1 MKPTARETK
10 EFRDLLGLIRDGQ
23 IRPEQEE
30 RLDQLLGLYPS
41 LQQDYIEY
49 MLLCEALH
57 SYQSL
62 AAEDYSTWPRE
73 SFASDPIGW
82 IWEEAFWR
90 VMADYEKTAPAVP
103 VERPAAQRELH
114 PPRKPDTTERRKVK
128 RTPLVVALSLFLG
141 FLVFVVSVSYFQC
154 PAKEAVAILTDAMG
168 ARWSDAADTM
178 KAGGE
183 FFNTDSMRSL
193 LSGFI
198 NIQFYCGSRI
208 LIEGP
213 AEFKL
218 PDTNKLVLRN
228 GRIYVKVPLQAT
240 GFIVDTPNAR
250 IVDLGTEFG
259 IEVDKAG
266 NSDVQMFK
274 GMATLIP
281 GRKRKTG
288 EGRLL
293 LTDQALQVNQ
303 AGEVRDIRLEQ
314 KSFVRKISSRMGL
327 AWRGEPLNLADILG
341 GGNGF
346 GKVVWPM
353 AIDPASGFVGY
364 GEIYN
369 RGGKRVGKRGYFPVP
384 EFPCVDGVFVPDKDQ
399 GPLIVSSDGLIF
411 NECPDTTFNCW
422 TYITNQPQLAVREV
436 LRFSARFNDRIFGT
450 PETPGIYMHTN
461 AGMTFDLD
469 VIRATLSD
477 FVLKTFTT
485 TCGIVEGEDLA
496 NRAGF
501 LVLVDGEKRG
511 QFHAVSDS
519 MGRYGD
525 IIVPLKEG
533 DHFLTL
539 ITVDDGDDI
548 DHDWTLFGL
557 PYLTIEEKS

>member
-23 IRPEQEE
+23 IQPEQEE

-73 SFASDPIGW
+73 SFASEPIGW

-90 VMADYEKTAPAVP
+90 AMADYEKTSPAVP

-114 PPRKPDTTERRKVK
+114 PPRRPGPTERRKVK
-128 RTPLVVALSLFLG
+128 RTPLVVALSLLLG
-141 FLVFVVSVSYFQC
+141 FLVFVVSISYLQG
-154 PAKEAVAILTDAMG
+154 PAEEAVAVLTDDMD
-168 ARWSDAADTM
+168 ARWSDAADVT
-178 KAGGE
+178 KPGGE
-183 FFNTDSMRSL
+183 FFNTDSTRSL

-198 NIQFYCGSRI
+198 NIQFYRGPRI

-213 AEFKL
+213 ARFTL
-218 PDTNKLVLRN
+218 PDADRVVLHA
-228 GRIYVKVPLQAT
+228 GRIYVKVPSQAT

-250 IVDLGTEFG
+250 IVDLGTEFS

-266 NSDVQMFK
+266 TSDVQMFK
-274 GMATLIP
+274 GKATLIP

-288 EGRLL
+288 ESRLL
-293 LTDQALQVNQ
+293 LTGQALQVNQ
-303 AGEVRDIRLEQ
+303 ACEVRDIRFEQ
-314 KSFVRKISSRMGL
+314 RSFVRKISSRMGL

-346 GKVVWPM
+346 GKVVRPM

-469 VIRATLSD
+469 VIRAIVPD

-519 MGRYGD
+519 LGRYGD

-539 ITVDDGDDI
+539 ITVDDGDDV

>member
-30 RLDQLLGLYPS
+30 RLDQFLELYPS

-49 MLLCEALH
+49 MLLCEALY

-62 AAEDYSTWPRE
+62 ADEDYSTWPRE
-73 SFASDPIGW
+73 SFASEPIGW

-114 PPRKPDTTERRKVK
+114 PPRKPDTTEIRKVK
-128 RTPLVVALSLFLG
+128 RTPLVVALSLLLG
-141 FLVFVVSVSYFQC
+141 FLVFVVSVSYLQG
-154 PAKEAVAILTDAMG
+154 PAKEAVAVLTDTMG

-178 KAGGE
+178 KVGGE

-213 AEFKL
+213 ARFTL
-218 PDTNKLVLRN
+218 PDVNRIALHA
-228 GRIYVKVPLQAT
+228 GRIYIKVPSQAT

-288 EGRLL
+288 ESRLL

-303 AGEVRDIRLEQ
+303 AGEVRDIRFEQ
-314 KSFVRKISSRMGL
+314 RSFVRKISSRMGL

-346 GKVVWPM
+346 GKVVRPM
-353 AIDPASGFVGY
+353 GIDPASGSVGS
-364 GEIYN
+364 GEVYN
-369 RGGKRVGKRGYFPVP
+369 RGKRVGKRGYFPVP

-399 GPLIVSSDGLIF
+399 GPLIVSSRGHVF

-422 TYITNQPQLAVREV
+422 NYIINQPQFGIKELNH
-436 LRFSARFNDRIFGT
+436 FSARFNDRVFGT
-450 PETPGIYMHTN
+450 SENPGIYMHTN
-461 AGMTFDLD
+461 AGVTFDLD
-469 VIRATLSD
+469 VIRAIVPD
-477 FVLKTFTT
+477 FVLKTFST

-511 QFHAVSDS
+511 EFHAVSD
-519 MGRYGD
+519 MTGRYGD
-525 IIVPLKEG
+525 IIVPLKEN
-533 DHFLTL
+533 DRFLTL

-548 DHDWTLFGL
+548 DHDWALFGL

>member
-73 SFASDPIGW
+73 SFASEPIGW

-90 VMADYEKTAPAVP
+90 AMADHEKTAPVVP

-114 PPRKPDTTERRKVK
+114 PPQRSSPAERRKVK

-141 FLVFVVSVSYFQC
+141 LLAFVATVSYLQG
-154 PAKEAVAILTDAMG
+154 PAKQALAVLTDNMD
-168 ARWSDAADTM
+168 ARWSDAAD
-178 KAGGE
+178 AINVGGE
-183 FFNTDSMRSL
+183 FFNTDSIRSL

-198 NIQFYCGSRI
+198 DIQLYRGPRI

-213 AEFKL
+213 TRFTL
-218 PDTNKLVLRN
+218 PEVNRLVLYA
-228 GRIYVKVPLQAT
+228 GRIYVKVPPKAA
-240 GFIVDTPNAR
+240 GFIVDMPNVR
-250 IVDLGTEFG
+250 MVDTGTEFG

-266 NSDVQMFK
+266 TSKVHMLK
-274 GMATLIP
+274 GKAMVIP
-281 GRKRKTG
+281 GIK
-288 EGRLL
+288 GRRGKSRLIS
-293 LTDQALQVNQ
+293 TDQALQVNQ

-314 KSFVRKISSRMGL
+314 RSFVRTISSRMGL

-346 GKVVWPM
+346 GKVVRPM
-353 AIDPASGFVGY
+353 GIDPASGLDMAKS
-364 GEIYN
+364 ILD
-369 RGGKRVGKRGYFPVP
+369 RGRRVGKRGYFPVP
-384 EFPCVDGVFVPDKDQ
+384 EFPAVDGVFVPDKDQ
-399 GPLIVSSDGLIF
+399 GPLIVSSKGHVF

-422 TYITNQPQLAVREV
+422 TDITNQPQLGINEIH
-436 LRFSARFNDRIFGT
+436 RFSARFNDRIFGT
-450 PETPGIYMHTN
+450 PEDPGIFMHTN
-461 AGMTFDLD
+461 AGITFDLD
-469 VIRATLSD
+469 VIRATVPD

-501 LVLVDGEKRG
+501 LVLVDGEKHG
-511 QFHAVSDS
+511 EFHAVSDTT
-519 MGRYGD
+519 GRYGD

>member
-10 EFRDLLGLIRDGQ
+10 EFRDLLGLIRDGE

-30 RLDQLLGLYPS
+30 RLDQLLRHYPS
-41 LQQDYIEY
+41 MQQDYIEY

-62 AAEDYSTWPRE
+62 ATEDYSTWPRE
-73 SFASDPIGW
+73 SFASEPIGW
-82 IWEEAFWR
+82 VWEEAFWR
-90 VMADYEKTAPAVP
+90 AMADYEKTAPAVP

-114 PPRKPDTTERRKVK
+114 PPRRPSPTERRKVK
-128 RTPLVVALSLFLG
+128 RTPLVVALSLLLG
-141 FLVFVVSVSYFQC
+141 FLVFVVSVSYLQG
-154 PAKEAVAILTDAMG
+154 PAEEAVAVLTDTMG
-168 ARWSDAADTM
+168 TRWSDTADAM
-178 KAGGE
+178 KPGDE
-183 FFNTDSMRSL
+183 FFNTDSTRSL

-198 NIQFYCGSRI
+198 NIQFYRGPII
-208 LIEGP
+208 LVEGP
-213 AEFKL
+213 ARFTL
-218 PDTNKLVLRN
+218 PDADRFVLYA
-228 GRIYVKVPLQAT
+228 GRVYVKVPPQTT

-250 IVDLGTEFG
+250 VVDLGTEFG
-259 IEVDKAG
+259 IAVGVDG
-266 NSDVQMFK
+266 VSDVYMLK
-274 GMATLIP
+274 GKATLIP

-288 EGRLL
+288 ENRLL
-293 LTDQALQVNQ
+293 LTGQALQVNQ
-303 AGEVRDIRLEQ
+303 AYEVRETRFEQ
-314 KSFVRKISSRMGL
+314 RSFVRKISSRMDL
-327 AWRGEPLNLADILG
+327 AWRGEPLDLADILG

-346 GKVVWPM
+346 GKVVQPVG
-353 AIDPASGFVGY
+353 IDPASGFVRY

-369 RGGKRVGKRGYFPVP
+369 RGKRVGKRGYFPVP

-399 GPLIVSSDGLIF
+399 GPLIVSSKGHVF

-422 TYITNQPQLAVREV
+422 TYITNQPQLGLKEI
-436 LRFSARFNDRIFGT
+436 LRFSGRFNNRIFGT

-461 AGMTFDLD
+461 AGVTFDLD
-469 VIRATLSD
+469 VIRATLPD

-519 MGRYGD
+519 LGRYGD
-525 IIVPLKEG
+525 IIVPLKEN